1 MMVTLPK
8 MKVTLSFLCPSLKAQ
23 EFRPIFQ
30 DQAPQN
36 LAKNSVKNVV
46 PTFQLCREI
55 VVGKV
60 HCPLV
65 RPTTSQEK

>member
-23 EFRPIFQ
+23 EFHPIFQ
-30 DQAPQN
+30 DLAPQN
-36 LAKNSVKNVV
+36 LAKNSEKNVV
-46 PTFQLCREI
+46 PMFQPCLEI
-55 VVGKV
+55 AVGKV

-65 RPTTSQEK
+65 RPTKSQEK

>member
-1 MMVTLPK
+1 MMMTLPK

-36 LAKNSVKNVV
+36 LAKNSEKNVV
-46 PTFQLCREI
+46 PTFQHCREI

-65 RPTTSQEK
+65 RLTTSQEK